1 MAKVAVEQPLTDVK
15 KVLEKRGY
23 KAKMVTG
30 PNKIQKFDMYVA
42 RTNQDFTD
50 QTSKVPVVGA
60 RGRSVNQIV
69 SEVEKRSNLVPGT
82 NKSSKETAKQM
93 GMGALAGGVVGYVA
107 GMLLAPKSGKQMRND
122 IAEKTQQAKEKT
134 ANARDSVKE
143 KTENVKS
150 SVNDKVNKGKEKVN
164 EMKQKSEQ
172 KQAES
177 QQQNQTDPAQE
188 EYIVNERVVVEDED
202 RDIYAIGES
211 TNVVTDED
219 MK

>member
-30 PNKIQKFDMYVA
+30 PDKIKKFDMYVA

-69 SEVEKRSNLVPGT
+69 SEVEKRSSLVPGANT
-82 NKSSKETAKQM
+82 SKKETAKQM
-93 GMGALAGGVVGYVA
+93 GLGALAGSVVGYVA
-107 GMLLAPKSGKQMRND
+107 GTLLAPKSGKQLRND
-122 IAEKTQQAKEKT
+122 IVDKTQQAKEKT
-134 ANARDSVKE
+134 ADVKN
-143 KTENVKS
+143 T
-150 SVNDKVNKGKEKVN
+150 VNEKVNKGKEKVDQI
-164 EMKQKSEQ
+164 KQKAEQ
-172 KQAES
+172 KKSETK
-177 QQQNQTDPAQE
+177 QQNQTNFPQETPE
-188 EYIVNERVVVEDED
+188 EYVVNERVVVEDED
-202 RDIYAIGES
+202 RDIYAIGETENIV
-211 TNVVTDED
+211 TNED